1 MKTWQAI
8 LFGLLCGLLGG
19 GVIWLVS
26 RPVRGEHIQLLP
38 PATAPP
44 LQVYVSGAVAYP
56 GVYQLPSASR
66 LQDAIQAAGG
76 MSADADASVLN
87 LAAPLQ
93 DGQKVF
99 VPTLPAPGQ
108 PSVKTPPQHSAEPP
122 LGKMDINQAGLDELE
137 KLPGIG
143 PELAGAILTYR
154 SEHGMFAA
162 IENVMDVPGIGPG
175 KFEKIKELIEV
186 GLPQN

>member
-44 LQVYVSGAVAYP
+44 LLVHVSGAVANP

-76 MSADADASVLN
+76 MSADADATGLN
-87 LAAPLQ
+87 LAAPQL
-93 DGQKVF
+93 
-99 VPTLPAPGQ
+99 
-108 PSVKTPPQHSAEPP
+108 SAEPP

-175 KFEKIKELIEV
+175 KFDKIKELIEV

>member
-26 RPVRGEHIQLLP
+26 RPMRGEHIQLLP

-44 LQVYVSGAVAYP
+44 LLVHVSGAVANP

-76 MSADADASVLN
+76 MSADADATGLN

-99 VPTLPAPGQ
+99 VPALSAPGQ
-108 PSVKTPPQHSAEPP
+108 PSIKTPPQLSR
-122 LGKMDINQAGLDELE
+122 
-137 KLPGIG
+137 
-143 PELAGAILTYR
+143 GA
-154 SEHGMFAA
+154 SFGE
-162 IENVMDVPGIGPG
+162 D
-175 KFEKIKELIEV
+175 
-186 GLPQN
+186 